1 VAAHLA
7 ALTEAHFSFD
17 RISVPGVGNRSSTC
31 KTLCVRAI
39 SWLPPSLKTRYR
51 RERLHRHDCSRQA
64 VWSKETRN
72 QVVEVHP
79 ASTSICRERRRSRWR
94 ISSWS
99 SLDRLSECHCLRVCR
114 LAYNRLYEPGVAST
128 RGQQCMRYAN
138 GMMHLRS
145 HHASKSARHRL
156 FNSSATSGLLKWAPT
171 CTPFHLSVLIA
182 LEQTNSVFC
191 LIVTFNDAL
200 TVAVQPPG
208 NACRRLI
215 QNCMHHTTIGYDWR
229 NRWDKN
235 IAETEHRPFPTSC
248 HSCKSI
254 FRHARSKPHRR
265 PRIETGAGCPY
276 ICRSSVL

>member
-1 VAAHLA
+1 MQNSLRTRHIVA
-7 ALTEAHFSFD
+7 S
-17 RISVPGVGNRSSTC
+17 
-31 KTLCVRAI
+31 
-39 SWLPPSLKTRYR
+39 PSLKTRYR

-114 LAYNRLYEPGVAST
+114 LAYNGVAST

-215 QNCMHHTTIGYDWR
+215 QNCMHHTTTGYDWR

-235 IAETEHRPFPTSC
+235 IAETEHRPFPNIVPLLQVNFPTCPKQAASAPAN
-248 HSCKSI
+248 
-254 FRHARSKPHRR
+254 RNP
-265 PRIETGAGCPY
+265 GAGCLY